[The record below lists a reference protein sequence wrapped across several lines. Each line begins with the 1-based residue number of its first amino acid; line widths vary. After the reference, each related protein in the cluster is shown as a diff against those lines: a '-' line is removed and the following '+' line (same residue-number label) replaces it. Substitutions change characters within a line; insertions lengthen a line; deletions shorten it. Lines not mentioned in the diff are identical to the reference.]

1 MLTNR
6 KFLLKIF
13 FILLSLETSLTI
25 FMLASIPADLKNAVL
40 FGFSYSR
47 LLLIGLLVILFVFAI
62 LLLGYISTSGSRM
75 KKVEEVIDKLNNSG
89 KAFLLFVPIFI
100 FGILFLLT
108 PPERIG
114 EAIVERLLPVVFLA
128 NVVSLQVFIF
138 QFFWGN
144 KKINFTFL
152 SQWKTAYFSAGLTLG
167 FILFAWMLIVWSKIG
182 IVPEKTGWA
191 PPGTPILPQ
200 QVLLAL
206 GIGFFFYLISSQWQ
220 WVKKLQKVDIMLG
233 IILWIFAG
241 VLWLSE
247 PLRDW
252 SYFTTE
258 PTPPNFE
265 SYPYSD
271 AQLYDTFA
279 QNYLIGES
287 VSYGVT
293 HRPGYAMFL
302 AFLHAIA
309 GQNYEQIIQIQIL
322 ILAIGPSIL
331 YLLVAKLGG
340 RPAGIVAALM
350 MIFREKNAIALTN
363 IIEVSHSKL
372 LMADVPTMVLTI
384 IFVYFLIYWLQ
395 SSESKLY
402 LGIIAGA
409 CLGLGALIRS
419 QALIVIPIIF
429 VCILIAKRKSLK
441 LAIQQSLMLLL
452 GVFIVIAPWVWRN
465 YQASGRMLI
474 EYQNAYTTVIASGYT
489 DNPLDIERLP
499 NESIEQYD
507 NRMFSLILNYIREN
521 PIEVARFYLSYF
533 VHNEIS
539 SVVHLPMSY
548 TFWDV
553 RDYVQKLN
561 LWGWNPVFA
570 NPSPKILPFFFI
582 TLGLIA
588 FGIGVAYQRSK
599 WIGLLPLL
607 IHLGYSFSVVPFKTS
622 GWRFILPVDWVLTL
636 YFSIG
641 LMYVTLILFSLF
653 NSSQQ
658 NNEEIEDTQ
667 TLSSPKVVPV
677 LITFLVI
684 GLAFPFIEKI
694 IPQKYPDVPKNE
706 LIKSYILN
714 DVILDNDITISL
726 SDIDKFLE
734 TEPTSIVVRGS
745 ALYPSYYQSGE
756 FWGDDDSYPLEI
768 RNINRLQ
775 FLLIG
780 SMQRR
785 VYIPINVSPEY
796 FPHGSE
802 VFVVGCQTNAGI
814 RALLVKVNQ
823 TDFVTTNP
831 WNGLTCSQ

>member
-1 MLTNR
+1 MLTKR
-6 KFLLKIF
+6 TFLLKTFLILVSIEIIF
-13 FILLSLETSLTI
+13 TTFV
-25 FMLASIPADLKNAVL
+25 LATIPADSKNAVL
-40 FGFSYSR
+40 FGLSSTR
-47 LLLIGLLVILFVFAI
+47 LLLIACLIALFIFTTV
-62 LLLGYISTSGSRM
+62 LLGYILTSDLRM
-75 KKVEEVIDKLNNSG
+75 KKIEEVIDKFNSSG
-89 KAFLLFVPIFI
+89 KPFLFFISIFI

-114 EAIVERLLPVVFLA
+114 EAIVERLVPVILLA
-128 NVVSLQVFIF
+128 IVIAL
-138 QFFWGN
+138 QFFMFQVLWEK

-152 SQWKTAYFSAGLTLG
+152 SQWKTAYFSAGLILG
-167 FILFAWMLIVWSKIG
+167 VMLFAWMLIVWSKIG

-200 QVLLAL
+200 QVFMAL
-206 GIGFFFYLISSQWQ
+206 GIGFFFYLI
-220 WVKKLQKVDIMLG
+220 KKLQRVDIIVG
-233 IILWIFAG
+233 IILWIFG
-241 VLWLSE
+241 SLLWLTE

-287 VSYGVT
+287 LSYGVT
-293 HRPGYAMFL
+293 HRPGYAIFL

-309 GQNYEQIIQIQIL
+309 GQDYEQIIQIQIF
-322 ILAIGPSIL
+322 ILALGPSIF

-372 LMADVPTMVLTI
+372 LMSDVPTMVLTI
-384 IFVYFLIYWLQ
+384 IFVYFLIHWLQ

-402 LGIIAGA
+402 LGIITGA

-429 VCILIAKRKSLK
+429 VCILIAKRESLK
-441 LAIQQSLMLLL
+441 LALKQNLILLF
-452 GVFIVIAPWVWRN
+452 GVLVVIAPWVWRN
-465 YQASGRMLI
+465 YQISGRMLI
-474 EYQNAYTTVIASGYT
+474 EYQNAYTKVIASGYT
-489 DNPLDIERLP
+489 NNPVDIERLP

-507 NRMFSLILNYIREN
+507 DRMFSLILDYIREH
-521 PIEVARFYLSYF
+521 PIEVSRFYLSYF

-539 SVVHLPMSY
+539 SIVHLPMSL
-548 TFWDV
+548 TFWDP
-553 RDYVQKLN
+553 RDYVRELT
-561 LWGWNPVFA
+561 LWGWNPLFA
-570 NPSPKILPFFFI
+570 NPTPRILPFFFI

-588 FGIGVAYQRSK
+588 FGIGLAYQRAK

-653 NSSQQ
+653 NSSKQ
-658 NNEEIEDTQ
+658 NNEEIEDTK
-667 TLSSPKVVPV
+667 TLNSPKIVPV
-677 LITFLVI
+677 LIMFLLI
-684 GLAFPFIEKI
+684 GLAFPLVEKL
-694 IPQKYPDVPKNE
+694 IPEKYPDSSQSE
-706 LIKSYILN
+706 LINSYILS
-714 DVILDNDITISL
+714 DIVSDDDITISS

-775 FLLIG
+775 FFLIG

-796 FPHGSE
+796 FPHGVE

-814 RALLVKVNQ
+814 RALLVQVNQ
-823 TDFVTTNP
+823 NSFVNTIP